1 MTNNIRL
8 PPLVRSLDSLDRQEL
23 MDTLADVFEALYLD
37 CDAAG
42 RFVWNPDREWDVCTL
57 DEVAALLHRQG
68 LVLLDGPADTKGVPD
83 QPFDSGRCPC
93 DPE

>member
-1 MTNNIRL
+1 MTKNRL
-8 PPLVRSLDSLDRQEL
+8 PPLVRSLEMLDRQEL

-42 RFVWNPDREWDVCTL
+42 RFVWNPDREWDACTV
-57 DEVAALLHRQG
+57 DDVAAALHRHG
-68 LVLLDGPADTKGVPD
+68 LAMLNGSAETKVAPD
-83 QPFDSGRCPC
+83 QPFVSGSCRC